1 MTANGCLNRNL
12 EELPRNLIFQLFT
25 HLLSALVSRIRMN
38 DKGQRINLLLV
49 HQNVQLHHFS
59 FLIAFQRIV
68 KACVTFTP
76 GL

>member
-1 MTANGCLNRNL
+1 MTADGCLNRNL
-12 EELPRNLIFQLFT
+12 KELSRNLILQLFT

-38 DKGQRINLLLV
+38 DKGQRINLLLI
-49 HQNVQLHHFS
+49 HQNIQLHHFP

-68 KACVTFTP
+68 KACVAFTP